1 MAAAISSRRSRGT
14 FSASRVASA
23 LMRRTFWRPNNSRC
37 VVRGAWCVAAMVV
50 VSCSA
55 PRVPLG
61 DPQAEIGAML
71 ARSAADWNHGD
82 LAGFMGDYAK
92 DSTTSYVSGSH
103 VQYGW
108 QPLFDHYQA
117 AYFGPGKHRDSLSFD
132 ELHVRPLTTDLA
144 LATARF
150 ALHRGDSLTASGPFT
165 LLLQKRGPRWQILHD
180 HTSADA
186 KP

>member
-1 MAAAISSRRSRGT
+1 
-14 FSASRVASA
+14 
-23 LMRRTFWRPNNSRC
+23 
-37 VVRGAWCVAAMVV
+37 VVTAVV
-50 VSCSA
+50 LGCSA
-55 PRVPLG
+55 PRERLG

-82 LAGFMGDYAK
+82 LAGFMGDYAN
-92 DSTTSYVSGSH
+92 DSLTSYVSSGH

-117 AYFGPGKHRDSLSFD
+117 NYFAPGKQRDSLAFD

-150 ALHRGDSLTASGPFT
+150 ALHRGATVTASGPFT
-165 LLLQKRGPRWQILHD
+165 LVLQRRGDRWQILHD
-180 HTSADA
+180 HTSADP